1 MPESYA
7 GKINRKLLKKQRI
20 IAAAAGRE
28 PADLVLK
35 NATFVNVFS
44 NELSNMD
51 IAVTEGLIVGM
62 GSYHG
67 REEVDCTGR
76 IVLPGFLDAH
86 IHLESSLVSPTEFVK
101 AVLPHGTTTVVTD
114 PHEIANVLGIE
125 GVRGLADACRD
136 LPLRVLLTAPSTVPS
151 APGLED
157 SGFDV
162 GPAEMEDLLDI
173 PGVAGLGEVM
183 DFNAV
188 AAGDERMLSVIE
200 AAASRGVFLDG
211 HVSALT
217 GRRLQ
222 IFRAMGI
229 DSDHTT
235 PSAEKLREELALGF
249 TVQVQECML
258 SREIVQAMNDAPV
271 QDRICLVTDD
281 VPLPRLMRQ
290 GHLNFVVERAIELGL
305 DPIRAIRYATINP
318 AVRLRLYRTG
328 GIAPGMEADM
338 QLVQDLRHPRPE
350 LVLRAG
356 EIVWDHGSYLPRTA
370 LYQIPDHL
378 RGSVHLRPVTGADF
392 AVRVPVPS
400 GFSGGT
406 ALVNLMG
413 QDGTSIRTHWVRKAL
428 PLSAEEQGFA
438 RLETAPYLKMAVFNR
453 YGRDQHGI
461 GLLTGMDG
469 VTGAAALTYGH
480 DCHNLTVYGGNDAD
494 MALAANTLRDAQG
507 GLCTAENGKVLTL
520 IPLPLAGLMCDQSPE
535 ALLAQMEQF
544 LADCRRMGF
553 THKNLLTFFTLMP
566 LAVSPELKCTDR
578 GLVDALHK
586 RLLPLIEEIKE
597 ISSDGT

>member
-1 MPESYA
+1 M
-7 GKINRKLLKKQRI
+7 LKDV
-20 IAAAAGRE
+20 AEAMLGRR
-28 PADLVLK
+28 PFDLVIR
-35 NATFVNVFS
+35 NVQIVNVFS
-44 NELSNMD
+44 ASIVSGSIGIVNGH
-51 IAVTEGLIVGM
+51 IAGVFGP
-62 GSYHG
+62 
-67 REEVDCTGR
+67 EEALDSRRSIDGGNAYA
-76 IVLPGFLDAH
+76 LPGFVDSH
-86 IHLESSLVSPTEFVK
+86 MHLESSMLTPEHFAQVALSC
-101 AVLPHGTTTVVTD
+101 GTTTVCAD

-125 GVRGLADACRD
+125 GVRGLADACRS
-136 LPLRVLLTAPSTVPS
+136 LPLRVLLTAPSTIPS

-162 GPAEMEDLLDI
+162 GPAEMEALLDI

-200 AAASRGVFLDG
+200 AAANHGVFLDG

-222 IFRAMGI
+222 TFRAMGI
-229 DSDHTT
+229 DSDHTV

-258 SREIVQAMNDAPV
+258 NREIVQAMNDAPV

-318 AVRLRLYRTG
+318 AVRLRLYHTG

-356 EIVWDHGSYLPRTA
+356 EIVWDHGSYLPHTA
-370 LYQIPDHL
+370 PYQIPDHL
-378 RGSVHLRPVTGADF
+378 RSSVHLRPVTEADF
-392 AVRVPVPS
+392 AVKVPVRP

-406 ALVNLMG
+406 AVVNLIG
-413 QDGTSIRTHWVRKAL
+413 QDGASIRTQRVRKTL
-428 PLSAEEQGFA
+428 PLSAERDGFA
-438 RLETAPYLKMAVFNR
+438 CLKAAPYLKMAVFNR

-494 MALAANTLRDAQG
+494 MALAANTLRESQG
-507 GLCTAENGKVLTL
+507 GLCTVENGKVLTL

-553 THKNLLTFFTLMP
+553 NHQNLLTFFTLMP

-578 GLVDALHK
+578 GLVDALRK